1 MWEEDNSI
9 YQVKEIRTRTTCYL
23 GVGAIDKV
31 DQIVETLAGMG
42 HRKLLVVSGR
52 SSYKVCWD
60 KVLRAFDRHGVTYV
74 HYDRIT
80 PNPTVDS
87 VDQAVGMARDF
98 GATAVLA
105 IGGGSPIDAAKSAA
119 ILMEYPQE
127 DARSLYELKFS
138 PSKAAPVVAIN
149 LTHGTG
155 TEVDRFAVVSIPEK
169 EYKPAIAYDCIYPMF
184 AIDDPALMTTLPA
197 DQTRYVSID
206 ALNHVIEACT
216 TLAASPYS
224 ILLAKE
230 TVRLVAKY
238 LPLALSNPEDLNARY
253 YLLYA
258 SMIAG
263 VAFDNGLLHYTHA
276 LEHPLSAVKPELPH
290 GLGLAMIVPAVV
302 KNIYPARAK
311 VLAEV
316 LAPVAPGLKG
326 SPDEALTV
334 AEGLERWLFSVGV
347 TSKLLDQGF
356 DEDVVPKLVRL
367 TRTTPSLDALLSL
380 APVRATD
387 EVIEDIYRSSL
398 KPLGDLVGAG
408 R

>member
-1 MWEEDNSI
+1 MWEKNNSI
-9 YQVKEIRTRTTCYL
+9 YDVKEIRTRTTCYL

-31 DQIVETLAGMG
+31 DPIMESLSSMG
-42 HRKLLVVSGR
+42 HRKVLVVSGR
-52 SSYKVCWD
+52 SSYRTCWG
-60 KVLRAFDRHGVTYV
+60 KVLKAFEKHGMTYV

-87 VDQAVGMARDF
+87 VDEAARMAREF
-98 GATAVLA
+98 GATAVVA
-105 IGGGSPIDAAKSAA
+105 IGGGSPIDSAKSAA
-119 ILMEYPQE
+119 ILMEYK
-127 DARSLYELKFS
+127 DRTARDLYELKFT
-138 PSKAAPVVAIN
+138 PLKAAPVVAIN

-169 EYKPAIAYDCIYPMF
+169 EYKPAIAYDCIYPLF
-184 AIDDPALMTTLPA
+184 AIDDPSLMTGLPE

-216 TLAASPYS
+216 TVAASPYS

-230 TVRLVAKY
+230 TVRLVAEY
-238 LPLALSNPEDLNARY
+238 LPKALEDPKDLEARY

-290 GLGLAMIVPAVV
+290 GLGLAMIVPGVV
-302 KNIYPARAK
+302 KNIYPVRAQ

-316 LAPVAPGLKG
+316 LAPIVPGLEG
-326 SPDEALTV
+326 DPSEAV
-334 AEGLERWLFSVGV
+334 KAAEGLEEWLFSVGV
-347 TSKLLDQGF
+347 THKLSDQGF
-356 DEDVVPKLVRL
+356 GEEHVSKLVHL
-367 TRTTPSLDALLSL
+367 AKTTPSLDTLLSL
-380 APVRATD
+380 APVKATD
-387 EVIEDIYRSSL
+387 QVIEDIYRCSLSPLRSSSVL
-398 KPLGDLVGAG
+398 